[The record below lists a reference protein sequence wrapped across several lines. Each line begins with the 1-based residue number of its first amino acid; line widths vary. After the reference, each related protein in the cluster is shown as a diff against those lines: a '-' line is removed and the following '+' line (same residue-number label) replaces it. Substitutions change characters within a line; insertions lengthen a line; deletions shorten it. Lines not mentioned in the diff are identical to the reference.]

1 MDALALPFADSNFI
15 PLGLRT
21 GIGRGGHDPVVVV
34 DPHVNA
40 EKGHDLGP
48 LGRSVI
54 HDPFPL
60 KNDGTTRGTK
70 TIYVIFAIQII
81 KRSGLVVLLIL
92 FMLVYVIKMQIF
104 FVLLMLLNIT

>member
-34 DPHVNA
+34 DPHVSA

-48 LGRSVI
+48 LGRSVCQTHRI
-54 HDPFPL
+54 VSA
-60 KNDGTTRGTK
+60 KM
-70 TIYVIFAIQII
+70 VVMVW
-81 KRSGLVVLLIL
+81 KRRAAD
-92 FMLVYVIKMQIF
+92 
-104 FVLLMLLNIT
+104 T